1 MVAAL
6 LMATAACG
14 AYQFPGSAPSP
25 SPSPSP
31 AAGTVSGRVL
41 AVPCAPVQPASG
53 GIACAGRSVPNLE
66 LDYLGGSGVA
76 RKAITDANGSY
87 SVELPPGSYVVKLRT
102 YMRVLSGP
110 LNLTVAEGSS
120 TVANYLLDSGIRVPV
135 PQQ

>member
-1 MVAAL
+1 MLAAV

-14 AYQFPGSAPSP
+14 AYQFPGAPSSP

-31 AAGTVSGRVL
+31 VAGTVSGRVL
-41 AVPCAPVQPASG
+41 AVPCAPIQPASG
-53 GIACAGRSVPNLE
+53 GIACAGRPVPNLE
-66 LDYLGGSGVA
+66 LDYFGGGGVV
-76 RKAITDANGSY
+76 RKAFTDAGGSY
-87 SVELPPGSYVVKLRT
+87 SVELPAGSYVVKLRT
-102 YMRVLSGP
+102 NLRVLSGP